1 MLYFV
6 CFVIL
11 NFVLVKWDVM
21 KLFLLYEL
29 FCLLMEEILVCIY
42 DMCMDFLCKMVN
54 KFRMKLI
61 ISMVCDLYVVNIY
74 FIKFI

>member
-1 MLYFV
+1 MNYFV
-6 CFVIL
+6 G
-11 NFVLVKWDVM
+11 W
-21 KLFLLYEL
+21 
-29 FCLLMEEILVCIY
+29 MEEILVCIY

>member
-1 MLYFV
+1 MFFLELK
-6 CFVIL
+6 VIL

-29 FCLLMEEILVCIY
+29 FCLLDGGNFGLY